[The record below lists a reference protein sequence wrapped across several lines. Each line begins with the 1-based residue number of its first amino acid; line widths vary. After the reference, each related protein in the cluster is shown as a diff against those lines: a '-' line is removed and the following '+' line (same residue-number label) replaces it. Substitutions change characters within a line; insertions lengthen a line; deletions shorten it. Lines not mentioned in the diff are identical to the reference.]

1 MNETDVP
8 IASDR
13 IPGFPAFWSH
23 YLGEHRNPM
32 CRWFHFVGTGGFLCS
47 LFAALMVQPLRM
59 GACFVGVLVV
69 AFLARRIESK
79 RRAAPE
85 AVSIAVLWMMGSPWV
100 LGGILWAYSWAW
112 VGHFRVEMNRPAT
125 FQYPLWSLFA
135 DFRMVGAM
143 ARGQLW
149 TGDSIAAVRNP

>member
-1 MNETDVP
+1 MNEADAP
-8 IASDR
+8 IVSGR
-13 IPGFPAFWSH
+13 IEGFSAFWSY
-23 YLGEHRNPM
+23 YLGEHRNPT
-32 CRWFHFVGTGGFLCS
+32 CRWLHFVGTGGFLCS
-47 LFAALMVQPLRM
+47 LFASLMVHPVRM
-59 GACFVGVLVV
+59 GACLVGGLVV

-85 AVSIAVLWMMGSPWV
+85 AVSIALLWMVGSPWV
-100 LGGILWAYSWAW
+100 LGGILWAYGWAW

-149 TGDSIAAVRNP
+149 TGDSVGAVRNP